1 MSAVRSVYREL
12 FRATRVAF
20 GEDLRMLTAARS
32 QITQGFR
39 QDQTA
44 QLSEDELQQKL
55 QHAKDVGLFLRR
67 NIVQGKK
74 NEENDA
80 YGKYTVWHCSI
91 DGTNMNSNI

>member
-1 MSAVRSVYREL
+1 
-12 FRATRVAF
+12 
-20 GEDLRMLTAARS
+20 MLTAARS